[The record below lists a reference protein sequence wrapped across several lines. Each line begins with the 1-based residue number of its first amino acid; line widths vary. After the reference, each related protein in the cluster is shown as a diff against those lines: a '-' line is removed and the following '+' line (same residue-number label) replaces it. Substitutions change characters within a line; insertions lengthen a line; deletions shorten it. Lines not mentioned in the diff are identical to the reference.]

1 MQVFHIGQAMSTPFG
16 MRPSSMRNARQ
27 TLVNNQKKQHEMTQK
42 HQSNGL
48 FTGIT

>member
-1 MQVFHIGQAMSTPFG
+1 
-16 MRPSSMRNARQ
+16 MRNARQ

-42 HQSNGL
+42 HQGDGL